1 MSLAQTIETM
11 FSRELAA
18 HGRAFVNY
26 EGLQEVQSKHFN
38 FAGLETEVRFNP
50 ARVRS
55 VMAMVDK
62 ASIAARACFLCPS
75 GLEEKQLTT
84 EWFAKAPS
92 NSPHRGR
99 TQSKGNIPPAG
110 GTEGGLRERYLIR
123 VNPFPIFNH
132 HFTIS
137 YGEHVPQRIGYH
149 FPNMLLLADDLPEY
163 TIFYNGPACGAS
175 APDHMHF
182 QAVPMGSLPVQKWV
196 DAGHALADTP
206 YFIGARYL
214 VFTDREDGIQQFN
227 NLMAQY
233 PIHTEVEEEEPRVN
247 VIAWKHQAED
257 TTKEDEYRVVIF
269 FRAESRP
276 TCFFTDNEAERIL
289 FSPGAVEMSGVGIVS
304 DTTSFEKITEDK
316 FLSIIQE
323 VSYTGHRI

>member
-1 MSLAQTIETM
+1 M

-26 EGLQEVQSKHFN
+26 EGLKEVQSKHFN

-62 ASIAARACFLCPS
+62 KSLAARACFLCPS
-75 GLEEKQLTT
+75 GLEEHQLTT
-84 EWFAKAPS
+84 EWHVPNKEE
-92 NSPHRGR
+92 
-99 TQSKGNIPPAG
+99 K
-110 GTEGGLRERYLIR
+110 YLIR

-182 QAVPMGSLPVQKWV
+182 QAVPMDSLPVQKWV

-247 VIAWKHQAED
+247 VIAWKH
-257 TTKEDEYRVVIF
+257 EDEYRVVIF

-276 TCFFTDNEAERIL
+276 NCFFTENEAERIL
-289 FSPGAVEMSGVGIVS
+289 FSPASVEMSGIGVVS
-304 DTTSFEKITEDK
+304 DATSFEKITEDK
-316 FLSIIQE
+316 FLAIIQE
-323 VSYTGHRI
+323 VSFVRTQD

>member
-1 MSLAQTIETM
+1 MTLANQIETM
-11 FSRELAA
+11 FSRELEA

-26 EGLQEVQSKHFN
+26 EGLKEVQSKHFN

-62 ASIAARACFLCPS
+62 ESLAARACFLCPS

-84 EWFAKAPS
+84 EWIAPQPPKGGEGSKVRKFEGSKAAE
-92 NSPHRGR
+92 
-99 TQSKGNIPPAG
+99 K
-110 GTEGGLRERYLIR
+110 YLIR

-149 FPNMLLLADDLPEY
+149 FPNMLLIADALPEY
-163 TIFYNGPACGAS
+163 TLFYNGPACGAS

-214 VFTDREDGIQQFN
+214 VFTDREDGINQFHT
-227 NLMAQY
+227 LMGQY
-233 PIHTEVEEEEPRVN
+233 PIHTEVDEEEPRVN
-247 VIAWKHQAED
+247 VIAWKHG
-257 TTKEDEYRVVIF
+257 DEYRVVIF

-276 TCFFTDNEAERIL
+276 NCFFTDNEEERIL
-289 FSPGAVEMSGVGIVS
+289 FSPASVEMSGIGVVS
-304 DTTSFEKITEDK
+304 DATSFEKITEDK

-323 VSYTGHRI
+323 VSFTGHRI

>member
-1 MSLAQTIETM
+1 M
-11 FSRELAA
+11 
-18 HGRAFVNY
+18 
-26 EGLQEVQSKHFN
+26 QSKHFN

-62 ASIAARACFLCPS
+62 ASLAARACFLCPS
-75 GLEEKQLTT
+75 GLEEHQLTT
-84 EWFAKAPS
+84 EWNVPNKDE
-92 NSPHRGR
+92 
-99 TQSKGNIPPAG
+99 K
-110 GTEGGLRERYLIR
+110 YLIR

-214 VFTDREDGIQQFN
+214 AFTDRENGIQQFN

-247 VIAWKHQAED
+247 VVAWKHG
-257 TTKEDEYRVVIF
+257 DEYRVVIF

-276 TCFFTDNEAERIL
+276 NCFFTENEAERIL
-289 FSPGAVEMSGVGIVS
+289 FSPASVEMSGIGVVS
-304 DTTSFEKITEDK
+304 DATSFEKITEDK
-316 FLSIIQE
+316 FLAIIQE
-323 VSYTGHRI
+323 VSLVKTKD

>member
-1 MSLAQTIETM
+1 M

-26 EGLQEVQSKHFN
+26 EGLKEVQSKHFN

-62 ASIAARACFLCPS
+62 ASLAARACFLCPS
-75 GLEEKQLTT
+75 GLEEHQLTT
-84 EWFAKAPS
+84 EWNVPAPS

-99 TQSKGNIPPAG
+99 TQSEEK
-110 GTEGGLRERYLIR
+110 YLIR

-137 YGEHVPQRIGYH
+137 YGEHVPQRISYH
-149 FPNMLLLADDLPEY
+149 FPHMLLLADDLPEY

-206 YFIGARYL
+206 YYIGARL
-214 VFTDREDGIQQFN
+214 ITFTNTEEGITHFN
-227 NLMAQY
+227 QLMAQY
-233 PIHTEVEEEEPRVN
+233 PIHTEAEEEEPRVN
-247 VIAWKHQAED
+247 VVAWKH
-257 TTKEDEYRVVIF
+257 EDEYRVIIF

-276 TCFFTDNEAERIL
+276 DCFFTDNEAERIL
-289 FSPGAVEMSGVGIVS
+289 FSPASVEMSGIGVVS
-304 DTTSFEKITEDK
+304 DATSFEKITEDK

-323 VSYTGHRI
+323 VSMAPSDSPHRGRGCKSSI

>member
-1 MSLAQTIETM
+1 M

-18 HGRAFVNY
+18 HGRAFINY
-26 EGLQEVQSKHFN
+26 EGLKEVQSKHFN
-38 FAGLETEVRFNP
+38 FAGLDTEVRFNP

-62 ASIAARACFLCPS
+62 ESLAARACFLCPS

-84 EWFAKAPS
+84 EWNVPNKEE
-92 NSPHRGR
+92 
-99 TQSKGNIPPAG
+99 K
-110 GTEGGLRERYLIR
+110 YLIR

-137 YGEHVPQRIGYH
+137 YGEHVPQRIEYH
-149 FPNMLLLADDLPEY
+149 FPNMLLLANDLPEY

-182 QAVPMGSLPVQKWV
+182 QAVPMNSLPVQKWV

-206 YFIGARYL
+206 FFIGARYL

-276 TCFFTDNEAERIL
+276 DCFFTENEAERIL
-289 FSPGAVEMSGVGIVS
+289 FSPASVEMSGIGVVS
-304 DTTSFEKITEDK
+304 DAISFEKITEDK

-323 VSYTGHRI
+323 VSFVRTQD

>member
-1 MSLAQTIETM
+1 M
-11 FSRELAA
+11 FSCELQA

-26 EGLQEVQSKHFN
+26 EGLKEVQTKHFN

-62 ASIAARACFLCPS
+62 ESLAARACFLCPS

-84 EWFAKAPS
+84 EWNVPNKDE
-92 NSPHRGR
+92 
-99 TQSKGNIPPAG
+99 K
-110 GTEGGLRERYLIR
+110 YLVR

-149 FPNMLLLADDLPEY
+149 FPHMLLLADDLPEY

-182 QAVPMGSLPVQKWV
+182 QAVPIGSLPVQKWV
-196 DAGHALADTP
+196 DAGHSLADTP
-206 YFIGARYL
+206 YFIGARL
-214 VFTDREDGIQQFN
+214 LEFTDIEAGVAQFN
-227 NLMAQY
+227 TLLAQY
-233 PIHTEVEEEEPRVN
+233 PIHTEAEEEEPRVN
-247 VIAWKHQAED
+247 VIAWKNGE
-257 TTKEDEYRVVIF
+257 TYRVVIF

-276 TCFFTDNEAERIL
+276 DCFFTENEAERIL
-289 FSPGAVEMSGVGIVS
+289 FSPASVEMSGIGVVS
-304 DTTSFEKITEDK
+304 DADSFEKITEDK

-323 VSYTGHRI
+323 VSFVRTQE

>member
-1 MSLAQTIETM
+1 M
-11 FSRELAA
+11 FSHELAA

-26 EGLQEVQSKHFN
+26 EALKEVQVKHFC
-38 FAGLETEVRFNP
+38 FTGLETEVRFNP

-62 ASIAARACFLCPS
+62 ESLAARACFLCPS

-84 EWFAKAPS
+84 EWNVPNKDE
-92 NSPHRGR
+92 
-99 TQSKGNIPPAG
+99 K
-110 GTEGGLRERYLIR
+110 YLIR
-123 VNPFPIFNH
+123 VNPCPIFNH

-247 VIAWKHQAED
+247 VIAWKHA
-257 TTKEDEYRVVIF
+257 DEYRVVIF

-276 TCFFTDNEAERIL
+276 DCFFTENEAERIL
-289 FSPGAVEMSGVGIVS
+289 FSPASVEMSGIGVVS
-304 DTTSFEKITEDK
+304 DATSFEKITEDK

-323 VSYTGHRI
+323 VSYIM

>member
-1 MSLAQTIETM
+1 M
-11 FSRELAA
+11 FSRELNA

-26 EGLQEVQSKHFN
+26 EGLKEVQSKHFN

-62 ASIAARACFLCPS
+62 ASLAARACFLCPS
-75 GLEEKQLTT
+75 GLEEHQLTT
-84 EWFAKAPS
+84 EWNVPNKDE
-92 NSPHRGR
+92 
-99 TQSKGNIPPAG
+99 K
-110 GTEGGLRERYLIR
+110 YLIR

-214 VFTDREDGIQQFN
+214 AFTDRENGIQQFN

-247 VIAWKHQAED
+247 VVAWKHG
-257 TTKEDEYRVVIF
+257 DEYRVVIF

-276 TCFFTDNEAERIL
+276 NCFFTENEAERIL
-289 FSPGAVEMSGVGIVS
+289 FSPASVEMSGIGVVS
-304 DTTSFEKITEDK
+304 DATSFEKITEDK
-316 FLSIIQE
+316 FLAIIQE
-323 VSYTGHRI
+323 VSLVKTKD

>member
-1 MSLAQTIETM
+1 MSLANQIETM
-11 FSRELAA
+11 FSRELEA

-26 EGLQEVQSKHFN
+26 EGLKEVHSKHFN
-38 FAGLETEVRFNP
+38 FNGLETEVRFNP

-62 ASIAARACFLCPS
+62 ESLAARACFLCPS

-84 EWFAKAPS
+84 VWIAP
-92 NSPHRGR
+92 
-99 TQSKGNIPPAG
+99 QPP
-110 GTEGGLRERYLIR
+110 EGGVTCGLETEQYPLQGGRGPECYLIR

-137 YGEHVPQRIGYH
+137 YGEHVPQRIEYH
-149 FPNMLLLADDLPEY
+149 FPHMLLLADDLPEY

-214 VFTDREDGIQQFN
+214 AFTDREDGVQQFN

-233 PIHTEVEEEEPRVN
+233 PIHTEMEEEEPRVN
-247 VIAWKHQAED
+247 VVAWKQA
-257 TTKEDEYRVVIF
+257 DEYRVVIF

-276 TCFFTDNEAERIL
+276 DCFFTENEAERIL
-289 FSPGAVEMSGVGIVS
+289 FSPASVEMSGIGGVS
-304 DTTSFEKITEDK
+304 DANSFEKITEEK

-323 VSYTGHRI
+323 VSFIER

>member
-1 MSLAQTIETM
+1 M

-26 EGLQEVQSKHFN
+26 EGLKEVQSKHFN

-62 ASIAARACFLCPS
+62 ASLAARACFLCPS

-84 EWFAKAPS
+84 EW
-92 NSPHRGR
+92 
-99 TQSKGNIPPAG
+99 NIPNK
-110 GTEGGLRERYLIR
+110 EEKYLIR

-276 TCFFTDNEAERIL
+276 NCFFTENEAERIL
-289 FSPGAVEMSGVGIVS
+289 FSPASVEMSGIGVVS
-304 DTTSFEKITEDK
+304 DATSFEKITEDK
-316 FLSIIQE
+316 FLAIIQE
-323 VSYTGHRI
+323 VSFVRTQD

>member
-1 MSLAQTIETM
+1 M
-11 FSRELAA
+11 FSRELEA

-26 EGLQEVQSKHFN
+26 EGLKEVQVKHFC

-55 VMAMVDK
+55 VMAKVDK
-62 ASIAARACFLCPS
+62 ESLAARQCFLCPE

-84 EWFAKAPS
+84 EWIAP
-92 NSPHRGR
+92 H
-99 TQSKGNIPPAG
+99 PP
-110 GTEGGLRERYLIR
+110 EGGEGSKVRRFEGLKEAEKYLIR

-163 TIFYNGPACGAS
+163 TLFYNGPACGAS

-214 VFTDREDGIQQFN
+214 VITNRADGIQQFN
-227 NLMAQY
+227 RLMAQY

-247 VIAWKHQAED
+247 VIAWKHN
-257 TTKEDEYRVVIF
+257 DEYRVVIF

-276 TCFFTDNEAERIL
+276 ACFFAENEAERIL
-289 FSPGAVEMSGVGIVS
+289 FSPASVEMSGIGVVS
-304 DTTSFEKITEDK
+304 DADSFEKITEDK

>member
-1 MSLAQTIETM
+1 M

-62 ASIAARACFLCPS
+62 ASLAARACFLCPS

-84 EWFAKAPS
+84 EWFAP
-92 NSPHRGR
+92 
-99 TQSKGNIPPAG
+99 QPP
-110 GTEGGLRERYLIR
+110 EGGEGWKVGRLEGYKAAERYLIR

-149 FPNMLLLADDLPEY
+149 FPHMLLLADDLPEY

-196 DAGHALADTP
+196 DAGHSLADTP
-206 YFIGARYL
+206 YFIGARL
-214 VFTDREDGIQQFN
+214 LELTDIEAGVAQFN
-227 NLMAQY
+227 TLMAQY

-247 VIAWKHQAED
+247 VVAWKHKD
-257 TTKEDEYRVVIF
+257 TYRVVIF

-276 TCFFTDNEAERIL
+276 ACFFTENEAERIL
-289 FSPGAVEMSGVGIVS
+289 FSPASVEMSGIGVVS
-304 DTTSFEKITEDK
+304 DADSFKKITEDK

-323 VSYTGHRI
+323 VSFVEH

>member
-1 MSLAQTIETM
+1 M

-62 ASIAARACFLCPS
+62 ESLATRACFLCPS

-84 EWFAKAPS
+84 EYC
-92 NSPHRGR
+92 
-99 TQSKGNIPPAG
+99 IP
-110 GTEGGLRERYLIR
+110 TTNESYLIR

-137 YGEHVPQRIGYH
+137 YGEHVPQRIGHH
-149 FPNMLLLADDLPEY
+149 FRHMLFLADDLPEY

-182 QAVPMGSLPVQKWV
+182 QAVPLGSLPVQKWV

-227 NLMAQY
+227 RLMAQY

-247 VIAWKHQAED
+247 VIAWKH
-257 TTKEDEYRVVIF
+257 EDEYRVVIF

-276 TCFFTDNEAERIL
+276 NCFFTDNEAERIL
-289 FSPGAVEMSGVGIVS
+289 FSPASVEMSGIGVVS
-304 DTTSFEKITEDK
+304 DADSFEKITKDK

-323 VSYTGHRI
+323 VSYTT

>member
-1 MSLAQTIETM
+1 M

-26 EGLQEVQSKHFN
+26 EGLKEVQTKHFN

-62 ASIAARACFLCPS
+62 ASLAARACFLCPS
-75 GLEEKQLTT
+75 GLEEHQLTT
-84 EWFAKAPS
+84 EWNVPNKDE
-92 NSPHRGR
+92 
-99 TQSKGNIPPAG
+99 K
-110 GTEGGLRERYLIR
+110 YLIR

-149 FPNMLLLADDLPEY
+149 FPHMLLLADDLPEY

-182 QAVPMGSLPVQKWV
+182 QAVPMGALPVQKWV
-196 DAGHALADTP
+196 DTGHALADTP

-227 NLMAQY
+227 RLMAQY

-247 VIAWKHQAED
+247 VIAWKHA
-257 TTKEDEYRVVIF
+257 DEYRVVIF

-276 TCFFTDNEAERIL
+276 ACFFTDNEAERIL
-289 FSPGAVEMSGVGIVS
+289 FSPASVEMSGIGVVS
-304 DTTSFEKITEDK
+304 DATSFEKITEDK

-323 VSYTGHRI
+323 VSYTK

>member
-1 MSLAQTIETM
+1 MKLSNQIETM

-62 ASIAARACFLCPS
+62 ESLATRACFLCPS

-84 EWFAKAPS
+84 EYC
-92 NSPHRGR
+92 
-99 TQSKGNIPPAG
+99 IP
-110 GTEGGLRERYLIR
+110 TTNESYLIR

-137 YGEHVPQRIGYH
+137 YGEHVPQRIGHH
-149 FPNMLLLADDLPEY
+149 FRHMLFLADDLPEY

-182 QAVPMGSLPVQKWV
+182 QAVPLGSLPVQKWV

-227 NLMAQY
+227 RLMAQY

-247 VIAWKHQAED
+247 VIAWKH
-257 TTKEDEYRVVIF
+257 EDEYRVVIF

-276 TCFFTDNEAERIL
+276 NCFFTDNEAERIL
-289 FSPGAVEMSGVGIVS
+289 FSPASVEMSGIGVVS
-304 DTTSFEKITEDK
+304 DATSFEKITEDK
-316 FLSIIQE
+316 FLAIIQE
-323 VSYTGHRI
+323 VSLVKTKD